1 MKTNLKKISQLYTNM
16 TLPVKASMWYLA
28 CSVLQKAIGFLT
40 TPIFTRVMGTSD
52 FGVVSMYNSW
62 EAILTV
68 LCTLYLYNGVY
79 NNAMIEYKSD
89 KDGFTSSM
97 QTLTTIL
104 SLIVFSVLFVFY
116 RQLADVIGLSKP
128 IMLLMMIDI
137 VFSAGMSFW
146 SIRNR
151 YEYKYKSVAVFTILS
166 SLLMPVLSVILV
178 LNSAEHKAEAR
189 IIGTVVT
196 HVIVYGIVYF
206 LNLTRGKKAV
216 DLKYWKY
223 GIEFNLP
230 LIPHYLS
237 STIMTQSDRVL
248 INTLCG
254 SSAAGIY
261 SISTNVT
268 SIMNIVTV
276 SINQAVTP
284 WIYEMLEAKKM
295 KEIGK
300 NVYKIVSLVGVGFVL
315 TSFIVPEVIGVLAPP
330 LLIGMFMYFI
340 YCNFGNVEIYF
351 HKQNAM
357 LFSSVTVAV
366 INIILDYILIQK
378 YGYIAASY
386 ATMVSYYIYAGL
398 HYMFMSR
405 VCKEKKV
412 ENPFNASV
420 IIVMTIV
427 FSVLIMC
434 PALLYRVVLLRYSI
448 LAVMCIACIVWAI
461 KNRDFI

>member
-1 MKTNLKKISQLYTNM
+1 MR
-16 TLPVKASMWYLA
+16 
-28 CSVLQKAIGFLT
+28 C
-40 TPIFTRVMGTSD
+40 
-52 FGVVSMYNSW
+52 
-62 EAILTV
+62 
-68 LCTLYLYNGVY
+68 
-79 NNAMIEYKSD
+79 
-89 KDGFTSSM
+89 
-97 QTLTTIL
+97 
-104 SLIVFSVLFVFY
+104 
-116 RQLADVIGLSKP
+116 
-128 IMLLMMIDI
+128 
-137 VFSAGMSFW
+137 
-146 SIRNR
+146 
-151 YEYKYKSVAVFTILS
+151 
-166 SLLMPVLSVILV
+166 
-178 LNSAEHKAEAR
+178 
-189 IIGTVVT
+189 
-196 HVIVYGIVYF
+196 
-206 LNLTRGKKAV
+206 
-216 DLKYWKY
+216 WK
-223 GIEFNLP
+223 
-230 LIPHYLS
+230 
-237 STIMTQSDRVL
+237 Q
-248 INTLCG
+248 
-254 SSAAGIY
+254 
-261 SISTNVT
+261 
-268 SIMNIVTV
+268 
-276 SINQAVTP
+276 
-284 WIYEMLEAKKM
+284 KKM

-315 TSFIVPEVIGVLAPP
+315 TSFIVPEVIGVLAPSEYKSAIWATPP

-448 LAVMCIACIVWAI
+448 LAVICIICLVWAI
-461 KNRDFI
+461 KIGILFCS

>member
-1 MKTNLKKISQLYTNM
+1 MSKDNENKENILIVHNYYQIPGGEDTVVANEKKMLEKHGHKVTLYSRNNAELKKMPRLRKIFLPITTVFNPRTYRDIKKLVKQENIEVVHVHN
-16 TLPVKASMWYLA
+16 TLNLVSPAVYYAARRMKVPVVQTIHNFRLLCPGATFYRDGHICEDCVEHGLKCAVRHSCYRKSKIQTLA
-28 CSVLQKAIGFLT
+28 C
-40 TPIFTRVMGTSD
+40 
-52 FGVVSMYNSW
+52 
-62 EAILTV
+62 
-68 LCTLYLYNGVY
+68 
-79 NNAMIEYKSD
+79 
-89 KDGFTSSM
+89 
-97 QTLTTIL
+97 
-104 SLIVFSVLFVFY
+104 
-116 RQLADVIGLSKP
+116 
-128 IMLLMMIDI
+128 
-137 VFSAGMSFW
+137 
-146 SIRNR
+146 
-151 YEYKYKSVAVFTILS
+151 
-166 SLLMPVLSVILV
+166 VLST
-178 LNSAEHKAEAR
+178 AFHR
-189 IIGTVVT
+189 
-196 HVIVYGIVYF
+196 
-206 LNLTRGKKAV
+206 
-216 DLKYWKY
+216 
-223 GIEFNLP
+223 
-230 LIPHYLS
+230 
-237 STIMTQSDRVL
+237 MT
-248 INTLCG
+248 
-254 SSAAGIY
+254 GIY
-261 SISTNVT
+261 GKINYICLTDFNKQKLLGLT

-295 KEIGK
+295 REIGK

-315 TSFIVPEVIGVLAPP
+315 TSFIVPEVIGVLAPSEYQSAIWATPP

-357 LFSSVTVAV
+357 LFSSVTVAA

-448 LAVMCIACIVWAI
+448 LAVMCIVCIVWAI
-461 KNRDFI
+461 KNRDFILQLISKKRV